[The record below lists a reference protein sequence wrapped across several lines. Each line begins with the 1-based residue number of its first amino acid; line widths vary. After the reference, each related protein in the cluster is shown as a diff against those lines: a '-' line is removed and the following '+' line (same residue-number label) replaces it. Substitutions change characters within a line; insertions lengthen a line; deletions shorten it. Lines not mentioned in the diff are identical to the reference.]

1 MTHMHAAGRVA
12 ALLAFTFAAS
22 TFAAAAS
29 AATACGSDLA
39 GVPRTVESAR
49 YTIAYTTAPDPI
61 VVGRHF
67 VVDFAVCARAGST
80 TPQAVRVDASM
91 PEHKHGM
98 NYRPGVT
105 TSRPGTY
112 RAEGLLFHMP
122 GRWDLTFDVVS
133 GNTTERLTDTIRLD

>member
-1 MTHMHAAGRVA
+1 MTHMRAAGRVA
-12 ALLAFTFAAS
+12 ALLALAFAV
-22 TFAAAAS
+22 AACATAAR
-29 AATACGSDLA
+29 AATACGGDLA
-39 GVPRTVESAR
+39 GVPRTVASGR
-49 YTIAYTTAPDPI
+49 YTVAYITAPDPI

-67 VVDFAVCARAGST
+67 VVDFAVCARAGSI

-105 TSRPGTY
+105 TRGPGMY
-112 RAEGLLFHMP
+112 RAQGLMFHMP
-122 GRWDLTFDVVS
+122 GRWELSFDVVS